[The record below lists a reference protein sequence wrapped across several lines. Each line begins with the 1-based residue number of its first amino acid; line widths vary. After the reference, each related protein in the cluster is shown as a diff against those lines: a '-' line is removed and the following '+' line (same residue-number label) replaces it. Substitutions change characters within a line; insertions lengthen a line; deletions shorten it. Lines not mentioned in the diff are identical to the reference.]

1 MRGLGKPLLHGFCFR
16 FKQWGTAYEAQTLA
30 LPISATVLA
39 IVGMHEGTTKQ
50 TVTYS
55 QSERKW
61 VGSDSSLYLFYIAIC
76 K

>member
-1 MRGLGKPLLHGFCFR
+1 MMNCNRCYIPTVE
-16 FKQWGTAYEAQTLA
+16 QWGSAYETQALA
-30 LPISATVLA
+30 LPISATVLV

-55 QSERKW
+55 QSSKKW
-61 VGSDSSLYLFYIAIC
+61 IGSDSSLYLFYIAIC